1 MAAYIVRR
9 IAINLLVLWIISL
22 ILFTVVQAA
31 PGDPIRMMIPP
42 SELNT
47 GTEEFIAMRRHELG
61 LDRPILVQYVS
72 WLGNAVTG
80 DLGSSFANGR
90 AVSALI
96 YERIGATILL
106 MGLGLLISISIAIP
120 LGVWS
125 AAKKNSAVDYVAS
138 VVSLSAVCIP
148 PFFLG
153 MVGIYVL
160 SFKLGWL
167 PSAGMSNP
175 TAPGFV
181 DSVQHLAMPALI
193 LGFAGA
199 GGLTRYVRSSVISE
213 LRSDYVRTA
222 ESKGASGLRVLF
234 GHVLRNALIPIITVV
249 ALSLP
254 GLLAGAVVIEQVFAW
269 PGMGQLAVSSVGRHD
284 YPVIISFAMLV
295 SVLVLVSNLVADV
308 LYTVVDPRVNLG

>member
-1 MAAYIVRR
+1 M
-9 IAINLLVLWIISL
+9 
-22 ILFTVVQAA
+22 
-31 PGDPIRMMIPP
+31 
-42 SELNT
+42 
-47 GTEEFIAMRRHELG
+47 
-61 LDRPILVQYVS
+61 
-72 WLGNAVTG
+72 
-80 DLGSSFANGR
+80 
-90 AVSALI
+90 
-96 YERIGATILL
+96 
-106 MGLGLLISISIAIP
+106 SIAIP

>member
-160 SFKLGWL
+160 S
-167 PSAGMSNP
+167 
-175 TAPGFV
+175 
-181 DSVQHLAMPALI
+181 
-193 LGFAGA
+193 
-199 GGLTRYVRSSVISE
+199 
-213 LRSDYVRTA
+213 
-222 ESKGASGLRVLF
+222 
-234 GHVLRNALIPIITVV
+234 
-249 ALSLP
+249 
-254 GLLAGAVVIEQVFAW
+254 
-269 PGMGQLAVSSVGRHD
+269 
-284 YPVIISFAMLV
+284 
-295 SVLVLVSNLVADV
+295 
-308 LYTVVDPRVNLG
+308 